1 MIQNNFWCFW
11 FFWQLNRSLS
21 LRVFR
26 WIFFF
31 LKEFFSDCFW
41 SCTPQREWNI
51 LGILPYSSHVMY
63 FWHIKCL
70 KKAIWFDRINYL
82 ITFFTNKC
90 HFVVQ
95 CRDDFFFQICTKI
108 SNTIQQKMLIC
119 SSLGYSFVNI
129 SLYLMLFECLR
140 SFTTYICSFIYQ
152 ELVVIYQ
159 KNHQN
164 QKTGYTEQDI
174 FSSDFAVRICNFWV
188 LTEKK
193 KLSLDFLNAARSH
206 I

>member
-1 MIQNNFWCFW
+1 MSFC
-11 FFWQLNRSLS
+11 SS
-21 LRVFR
+21 V
-26 WIFFF
+26 
-31 LKEFFSDCFW
+31 
-41 SCTPQREWNI
+41 QRR
-51 LGILPYSSHVMY
+51 
-63 FWHIKCL
+63 F
-70 KKAIWFDRINYL
+70 
-82 ITFFTNKC
+82 
-90 HFVVQ
+90 
-95 CRDDFFFQICTKI
+95 FFFQICTKI
-108 SNTIQQKMLIC
+108 SNIIQQKMLIC

-193 KLSLDFLNAARSH
+193 NLSLDFLNPATYYS
-206 I
+206 